1 MAFASTQNANQYQ
14 GSPSKAIYRLL
25 CAQEQSIPIFARD
38 WWLDATAGENN
49 WDVVLVERSDEVVAS
64 LPFVVRRRFGLTTL
78 TQPPLTQTLGPW
90 IRPMPSA
97 SGKSLALTKD
107 WMNALIEQLP
117 PHDKYEQNWH
127 HTQRNWLPFFWRGYR
142 QSTRYTYRFPNLT
155 NHDVL
160 WSGLGSNIKTDI
172 KKAKNR
178 YNLRLS
184 QSAVLVDFIR
194 LNEQTFA
201 RQGLQV
207 PYQSELI
214 ERIHIACA
222 TRKSGRFFIIE
233 DPHGVPH
240 AGAYVIWDENS
251 AYYLMGGGDP
261 LLRSSGATSLCLW
274 EAIKFSSTVT
284 KSFDFEGSMIEPVER
299 FFRAFGAKQTEYYS
313 IHKINSFLLR
323 AGKAIFTFRHG

>member
-1 MAFASTQNANQYQ
+1 MAFVSIRQANQHQ
-14 GSPSKAIYRLL
+14 ESPRKAKYRLL
-25 CAQEQSIPIFARD
+25 CAHEQSIPIFARD
-38 WWLDATAGENN
+38 WWLDATAGEKN
-49 WDVVLVERSDEVVAS
+49 WDVVLVERGDEVVAS
-64 LPFVVRRRFGLTTL
+64 LPFEVRRRFGLTTL

-90 IRPMPSA
+90 IRPTLSA
-97 SGKSLALTKD
+97 TGKSLALTKD

-142 QSTRYTYRFPNLT
+142 QSTRYTYRIPDLT
-155 NHDVL
+155 NHDIL

-172 KKAKNR
+172 KKAHNR
-178 YNLRLS
+178 YKLRIS
-184 QSAVLVDFIR
+184 QSAVLGDFIR

-207 PYQSELI
+207 PYQSALI
-214 ERIHIACA
+214 EKLHLACT

-240 AGAYVIWDENS
+240 AGAYIIWDENS

-261 LLRSSGATSLCLW
+261 VLRSSGATSLCLW
-274 EAIKFSSTVT
+274 EAIRFSSTVT
-284 KSFDFEGSMIEPVER
+284 RSFDFEGSMIEPVER

-313 IHKINSFLLR
+313 IHKMNSFLLR
-323 AGKAIFTFRHG
+323 AGKALFTFRHG